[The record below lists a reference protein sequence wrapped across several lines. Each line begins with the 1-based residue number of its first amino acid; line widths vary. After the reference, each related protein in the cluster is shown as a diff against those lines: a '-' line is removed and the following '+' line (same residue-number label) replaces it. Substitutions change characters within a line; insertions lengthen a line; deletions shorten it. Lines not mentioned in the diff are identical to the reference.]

1 MTGWNRENLG
11 DIRPLARFH
20 FIVGL
25 PRSGLSVLAALLHQN
40 PAFVVRIDSPALDLL
55 ENARKRMAPG
65 GPEASLLDES
75 QQLALLRGIMAAVHH
90 DRGPDSVAFDANR
103 AWLDHVETL
112 VTLFPLCRFIICV
125 RNPAAIVNAE
135 LLELPEPPQGEALA
149 RFIDARLGDDGD
161 LGGGLARLR
170 RALSGP
176 HAERMLLV
184 DYDRLADDPE
194 EAMDVIHDFL
204 REPPFHYDFAEIG
217 GFADGVSGPVI
228 RASHATVLTTRMLLQ
243 LSGKAFWRNLRRTRA
258 TMLLGRAR

>member
-1 MTGWNRENLG
+1 MTGRNRGNLS

-40 PAFVVRIDSPALDLL
+40 PAFVVRLNSPARKLL
-55 ENARKRMAPG
+55 ENARERMAPG
-65 GPEASLLDES
+65 GTEAGLLDES
-75 QQLALLRGIMAAVHH
+75 QELALLRGIMAAVHH
-90 DRGPDSVAFDANR
+90 DRGTDCAAFDGNR
-103 AWLDHVETL
+103 AWLDEVETL
-112 VTLFPLCRFIICV
+112 VTLFPLCRFVICV

-135 LLELPEPPQGEALA
+135 LLEQPAPPQGEALT
-149 RFIDARLGDDGD
+149 RFIDSRLDADGP
-161 LGGGLARLR
+161 LGAGLAQLR

-204 REPPFHYDFAEIG
+204 REPPYHYDFAEIG
-217 GFADGVSGPVI
+217 GFAPGISGPVI
-228 RASHATVLTTRMLLQ
+228 RASHATMLPTRNLLQ